1 MAATTM
7 LRLLALSSL
16 ASAWPVQAADAP
28 LLPAP
33 LRAIEGCWAGEGRVM
48 GKPVTMAIRAM
59 PAALNALM
67 IVEAES
73 QAIEDPADLYAAHL
87 TLGASTPGDEKAV
100 PQLTG
105 YWADSFG
112 GGYAAAGRGVVRG
125 DGFDIDYG
133 YPDATFVN
141 RWRPQGQ
148 TLRWEIIA
156 RSADGKEKP
165 FADYVVRKVAC
176 TKKPAKND

>member
-1 MAATTM
+1 MALATPI
-7 LRLLALSSL
+7 RLLAVATLVVGL
-16 ASAWPVQAADAP
+16 PVQAEDAP
-28 LLPAP
+28 LLPAA
-33 LRAIEGCWAGEGRVM
+33 LRSIHGCWAGEGRVM

-87 TLGASTPGDEKAV
+87 TLGASTSGDGKAA
-100 PQLTG
+100 PQLAG

-112 GGYAAAGRGVVRG
+112 AGYAAAGRGVVR
-125 DGFDIDYG
+125 DEGFDIDYA
-133 YPDATFVN
+133 YPDAIFVS

-165 FADYVVRKVAC
+165 FADYVVRKIAC
-176 TKKPAKND
+176 TKPANND